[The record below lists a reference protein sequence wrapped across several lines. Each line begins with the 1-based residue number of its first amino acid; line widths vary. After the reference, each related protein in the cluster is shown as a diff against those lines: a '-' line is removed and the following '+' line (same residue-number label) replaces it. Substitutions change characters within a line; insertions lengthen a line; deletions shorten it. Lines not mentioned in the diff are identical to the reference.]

1 MSTASFHSL
10 GCRLNQTEAAVLAG
24 AFKAKG
30 YEIVDWGVPAD
41 LVVINTCS
49 VTERGEAACRSAIR
63 QALRRQPE
71 AFVVVTG
78 CYAQVGLEAL
88 RAIEGIDMIVG
99 TQYKDKFPAFIGEP
113 RKLADPVVLHS
124 SLIDDSDFEIAAT
137 GHYHTTR
144 ANLKVQD
151 GCDFFCSFCIIPFTR
166 GRERSRK
173 LSDLLHEARELAA
186 GGYQEL
192 VLTGVNIGR
201 YQQGGETF
209 EGMIRRLEEIESLR
223 RIRITSIEPTT
234 IERSLVDHMARSE
247 KLCNYFHIPIQSASD
262 TVLENMNRRY
272 TGEQFRDFL
281 DYVVET
287 VPDVGLGTDVIVGF
301 PGETDAVFEQ
311 TYRYLESLPFAY
323 FHVFSYSKRYGTK
336 AARLGE
342 HVGSQ
347 AIKER
352 SFALRTLSSQK
363 RREFNRRYLGERV
376 EVLFEQQDDAGLWTG
391 LTGNYMRVGAV
402 SSEPLRNQIREVTIS
417 ELSDDG
423 ELALGCVR
431 SSATNGVRT
440 VDPLPSPVWE
450 TEESPHS
457 EPPHLP

>member
-10 GCRLNQTEAAVLAG
+10 GCRLNQTEAAILAG

-30 YEIVDWGVPAD
+30 YQIVEWGKPAD

-88 RAIEGIDMIVG
+88 RSIRGIDMIVG
-99 TQYKDKFPAFIGEP
+99 TEYKDKFPAFIGEP
-113 RKLADPVVLHS
+113 RKLDDPVVLHS
-124 SLIDDSDFEIAAT
+124 ALIDDADFEVAAT

-173 LSDLLHEARELAA
+173 LSDLLREARELA
-186 GGYQEL
+186 GQGYKEI

-201 YQQGGETF
+201 YRQDGTTF
-209 EGMIRRLEEIESLR
+209 GGMIRQLEEIGALE

-234 IERSLVDHMARSE
+234 IEPSLVEHMARSE

-262 TVLENMNRRY
+262 TVLDKMNRRY
-272 TGEQFRDFL
+272 TPAEYRDFVER
-281 DYVVET
+281 VVDI
-287 VPDVGLGTDVIVGF
+287 VPEIGLGTDVIVGF
-301 PGETDAVFEQ
+301 PGETDTTFEE
-311 TYRYLESLPFAY
+311 TYRFLESLPFAY

-336 AARLGE
+336 AARLDG
-342 HVGSQ
+342 HVSPHV
-347 AIKER
+347 IKER
-352 SFALRTLSSQK
+352 SQALRALSTQK
-363 RREFNRRYLGERV
+363 RREFASRYLGRSV
-376 EVLFEQQDDAGLWTG
+376 DVLFEQQDASGLWTG
-391 LTGNYMRVGAV
+391 LTSNYLRVGVV
-402 SSEPLRNQIREVTIS
+402 SPEPLRNEIESVTIH
-417 ELSDDG
+417 EVPDEMT
-423 ELALGCVR
+423 ELALG
-431 SSATNGVRT
+431 SLNSIGGRT
-440 VDPLPSPVWE
+440 TAPSPTQALE
-450 TEESPHS
+450 TVESRRS
-457 EPPHLP
+457 APPRLQ

>member
-30 YEIVDWGVPAD
+30 YEIVDWGRPAD
-41 LVVINTCS
+41 VVVINTCS

-88 RAIEGIDMIVG
+88 RSIDGVDMIVG
-99 TQYKDKFPAFIGEP
+99 TQYKDKFPAFIGQP

-124 SLIDDSDFEIAAT
+124 NLIDDSDFEIAAT
-137 GHYHTTR
+137 GHYQTTR

-166 GRERSRK
+166 GRERSRQ
-173 LSDLLHEARELAA
+173 LSDLLREARELTEQ
-186 GGYQEL
+186 GYKEI

-201 YQQGGETF
+201 YQQDGTTF
-209 EGMIRRLEEIESLR
+209 EGMIRRLEEIDALH

-234 IERSLVDHMARSE
+234 IDPSLVELMARSN
-247 KLCNYFHIPIQSASD
+247 KLCHYFHIPIQSAAD

-272 TGEQFRDFL
+272 S
-281 DYVVET
+281 VVEYQEFLEHVVDT

-301 PGETDAVFEQ
+301 PGETDAIFDD
-311 TYRYLESLPFAY
+311 TYRFLESLPFAY

-336 AARLGE
+336 AARLDG
-342 HVGSQ
+342 HVSPQ

-352 SFALRTLSSQK
+352 SQALRTLSVRK
-363 RREFNRRYLGERV
+363 RHEFQRRYLGETV
-376 EVLFEQQDDAGLWTG
+376 DVLFEQRDDTGLWTG
-391 LTGNYMRVGAV
+391 LTGNYMRVGVV
-402 SSEPLRNQIREVTIS
+402 STEPLRNEIRRVTVNDI
-417 ELSDDG
+417 SDDA
-423 ELALGCVR
+423 ELALGSL
-431 SSATNGVRT
+431 SSSEART
-440 VDPLPSPVWE
+440 GGSLPSRARE
-450 TEESPHS
+450 TAGSPPS
-457 EPPHLP
+457 APPRPR